1 MMNDS
6 ARVLALIGSGRV
18 QHNWEKHYQLKE
30 GDIFVEGGAFWGRYI
45 RKASKQVGPTG
56 RVITIEPSPENI
68 KILKVLI
75 KAENLENV
83 TLVEKALW
91 SEPGRDLLFTQGNSA
106 SHQLKLLPGAQTGK
120 PLPEDAGYVEVEL
133 NTIDNILTDLGIKYV
148 DLLSADIEGAE
159 LEMLRG
165 CVNYLSEKRI
175 RNIAVAVYHI
185 RVDLQDA
192 FMGFLREKGYK
203 DISREDEG
211 IVYAH
216 W

>member
-1 MMNDS
+1 MRDDS

-30 GDIFVEGGAFWGRYI
+30 GDVFVEGGAFWGRYTW
-45 RKASKQVGPTG
+45 KASKKVGPTG
-56 RVITIEPSPENI
+56 QVIAIEPSPENI

-75 KAENLENV
+75 KATNLENV

-91 SEPGRDLLFTQGNSA
+91 NGPGRDLLFSQGNSA
-106 SHQLKLLPGAQTGK
+106 SHQLKRLPGAQTGG
-120 PLPEDAGYVEVEL
+120 PLPEDANYVEVEL
-133 NTIDNILTDLGIKYV
+133 DTIDDILTDLGIKYV

-159 LEMLRG
+159 LEMLKG
-165 CVNYLSEKRI
+165 CVKYLSEKRI

-185 RVDLQDA
+185 RVDLQAA
-192 FMGFLREKGYK
+192 FMGILREKGYK
-203 DISREDEG
+203 DISHENEG

-216 W
+216 E

>member
-1 MMNDS
+1 MAEDPK
-6 ARVLALIGSGRV
+6 RVLDLISSEKV

-106 SHQLKLLPGAQTGK
+106 SHQLKRLPGVQTGK
-120 PLPEDAGYVEVEL
+120 PLPEGDGYVEVEL
-133 NTIDNILTDLGIKYV
+133 DTIDNILAGLGIKYV

-159 LEMLRG
+159 LGMLKG
-165 CVNYLSEKRI
+165 CEKYLSEKRI

-185 RVDLQDA
+185 SDEGKRE
-192 FMGFLREKGYK
+192 FTSILREKGYEV
-203 DISREDEG
+203 SLEDEG